1 MKKILGAILVFVA
14 LVASSVMVSYEATNM
29 CARPAFAKDGDV
41 QASILGDCAKA
52 ANDKKWNGQDD
63 EAAGIKCLLNLVLT
77 ILTYGIGILGV
88 IGIMISGIQYIT
100 SSGDPAKMTKA
111 KNRIL
116 QIVIGLIIYAVMWA
130 ALRFLVPGFSGSV
143 SGF

>member
-29 CARPAFAKDGDV
+29 CARPAFAAGGV
-41 QASILGDCAKA
+41 EASILKDCAQKA
-52 ANDKKWNGQDD
+52 GGEDG
-63 EAAGIKCLLNLVLT
+63 EGVKCLLNLVLT

-130 ALRFLVPGFSGSV
+130 ALRFLVPGFSDSV

>member
-1 MKKILGAILVFVA
+1 MKKVLGAILVFVA
-14 LVASSVMVSYEATNM
+14 LFVSSVMISYEATNM
-29 CARPAFAKDGDV
+29 CARPAFAAGMSDSDT
-41 QASILGDCAKA
+41 SIIKCGNYEGGK
-52 ANDKKWNGQDD
+52 
-63 EAAGIKCLLNLVLT
+63 GIKCLLKIVVT
-77 ILTYGIGILGV
+77 VLTYGIGILGV
-88 IGIMISGIQYIT
+88 VGMMISGIQYIT

-130 ALRFLVPGFSGSV
+130 ALNFLVPGFSSSV